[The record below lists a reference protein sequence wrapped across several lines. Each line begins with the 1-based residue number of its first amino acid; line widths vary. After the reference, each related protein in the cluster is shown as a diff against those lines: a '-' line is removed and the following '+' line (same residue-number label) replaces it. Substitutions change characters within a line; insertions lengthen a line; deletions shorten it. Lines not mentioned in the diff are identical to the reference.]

1 MATKFYRAN
10 TYHHVYNRGALK
22 SKIFF
27 DKEDYN
33 YFLHRLKRHADRNKI
48 EILAYCL
55 MPNHFHLFAK
65 QTTDFLTIGKF
76 IGDLQNGFTKFINKK
91 YKRSGVAFEGP
102 AKAKYVTNES
112 YHKPIVEYI
121 LLNPVSAHLVK
132 TADSWMY
139 STANEIV
146 YDANRKITSIDELI
160 KIYTSREN
168 LLSAIKEL
176 TDTKLPVEEIL
187 NLEGHKLENNDS

>member
-1 MATKFYRAN
+1 MATKFYSAN

-33 YFLHRLKRHADRNKI
+33 YFLHRLKKYSDKYKI
-48 EILAYCL
+48 VILAYCL

-91 YKRSGVAFEGP
+91 YKRSGVVFEGP

-132 TADSWMY
+132 TAESWIY

-146 YDANRKITSIDELI
+146 YDANRKITTIDELI

-187 NLEGHKLENNDS
+187 NLEGPQD